1 MRNDEIIFG
10 KWISLHKATKM
21 LKERFMGRDPS
32 FVLDNWDCKY
42 INARID
48 MRTGVVILFP
58 GNTHEGW
65 KKMDADGRDIPEIR
79 K

>member
-1 MRNDEIIFG
+1 MRDDEIPFG
-10 KWISLHKATKM
+10 KWISWPKATR
-21 LKERFMGRDPS
+21 LLEERFMGRDLS
-32 FVLDNWDCKY
+32 FVFDNWDC

-58 GNTHEGW
+58 GNAHEGW
-65 KKMDADGRDIPEIR
+65 KKVDADGRDIPEIR